1 MFNRIPKKYVGLT
14 VLSCSLIACG
24 GGSDDSQSN
33 NELLSL
39 TLNADDTS
47 ITGSQFSPKQVVSSV
62 AEVNRG
68 DYSFTTV
75 EWKETIDPLNTKV
88 LSIQLIG
95 NEIFGLQ
102 LVVNTDSSE
111 SGDLSKQYIYS
122 LECPNA
128 DPLNKADTL
137 DSEGCE
143 AISATFNGHNY
154 KVTFEHSP
162 LDLLAG
168 MAPMELNGKLM
179 N

>member
-1 MFNRIPKKYVGLT
+1 MFNRIHKKYVGLT
-14 VLSCSLIACG
+14 VLTCSLIACG
-24 GGSDDSQSN
+24 GGSNDSQSD
-33 NELLSL
+33 NELLGL
-39 TLNADDTS
+39 TLNANDTS
-47 ITGSQFSPKQVVSSV
+47 ITGSQFSPKEVVSSV

-95 NEIFGLQ
+95 NEIFNLQ
-102 LVVNTDSSE
+102 LVVNTGSDK

-122 LECPNA
+122 LDCPNA
-128 DPLNKADTL
+128 DPLNSADIL

-143 AISATFNGHNY
+143 AVSATFNGRNY
-154 KVTFEHSP
+154 EVTFEHSP

-168 MAPMELNGKLM
+168 MAPMELNGKLI